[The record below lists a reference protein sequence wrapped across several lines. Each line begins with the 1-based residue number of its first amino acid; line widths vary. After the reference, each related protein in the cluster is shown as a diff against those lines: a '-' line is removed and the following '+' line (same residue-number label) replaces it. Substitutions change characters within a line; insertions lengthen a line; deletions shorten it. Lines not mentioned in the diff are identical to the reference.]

1 VCDLTLSGVEVTKEQ
16 KEDQVH
22 VCESCMDTVVETF
35 SHMQKQIA
43 QLKQE
48 KLKLQIELEQH
59 KNQQRQQKQNFKQQ
73 IKALKQKLD
82 ASKK

>member
-1 VCDLTLSGVEVTKEQ
+1 LSGVEVTKEQ
-16 KEDQVH
+16 KESQVH

-48 KLKLQIELEQH
+48 NLKLQIELEQY
-59 KNQQRQQKQNFKQQ
+59 KNQQRQQKQKFKQQ
-73 IKALKQKLD
+73 IKVLEQKLT
-82 ASKK
+82 APKK